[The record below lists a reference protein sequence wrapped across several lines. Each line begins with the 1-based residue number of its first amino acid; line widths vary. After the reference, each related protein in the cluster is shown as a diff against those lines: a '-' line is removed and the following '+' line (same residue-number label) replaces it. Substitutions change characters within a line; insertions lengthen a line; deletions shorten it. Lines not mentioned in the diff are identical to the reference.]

1 MGTALE
7 SLLLSGNA
15 AFLPKHLEVLFH
27 ITAGEAPGNQST
39 SRYTMCRYLDITLA
53 RLRGPAGGA
62 VRGAGGCGGQ
72 PAGRL
77 AGQET
82 AAKQGQNPR
91 PLLRH
96 PGSGTSCS
104 TS

>member
-27 ITAGEAPGNQST
+27 ITAGEAPGNQSA

-96 PGSGTSCS
+96 PGSGTS
-104 TS
+104 

>member
-1 MGTALE
+1 MENLYLSISPYHVRENNSVVPHHSRRGTRQ
-7 SLLLSGNA
+7 
-15 AFLPKHLEVLFH
+15 PVY
-27 ITAGEAPGNQST
+27 
-39 SRYTMCRYLDITLA
+39 RYTMSRYLDITLA

-96 PGSGTSCS
+96 PGSGTS
-104 TS
+104 

>member
-39 SRYTMCRYLDITLA
+39 HMAHSKNFLTLVGVQNFFPHFFHIFA
-53 RLRGPAGGA
+53 LTGPRNDGNMLWI
-62 VRGAGGCGGQ
+62 C
-72 PAGRL
+72 
-77 AGQET
+77 
-82 AAKQGQNPR
+82 
-91 PLLRH
+91 
-96 PGSGTSCS
+96 
-104 TS
+104 